1 LEDAGVIL
9 IRGRFLKRKVWR
21 RNLRRAFKITALVV
35 AVLAVLG
42 GVAAWWLWFHRDR
55 DPMFLTEAV
64 KRGDLMA
71 TISGTG
77 TVEPEQVV
85 DVGAQVTGIVLSFG
99 RDVEDKLVDYGSV
112 VKTGTVLARIDD
124 TLYVAA
130 VEIDKAQLQQARA
143 NLVNAKANVPQMK
156 AKLVEADADWG
167 RAKVLGPSQALAHT
181 TYDQYKANYETAKSN
196 LAIAEAGVEVAVANV
211 AQATATLKKDEENLA
226 YCTVKSP
233 VAGVVI
239 DRRVNIGQTIVS
251 SMSTSSLFLIAKDL
265 KRIQVWASVNE
276 ADIGKIHEGQPVTFT
291 VDAFGDQVFHG
302 VVNKI
307 RLNAT
312 MSQNVVTYTVE
323 VNYDNSDGKLLP
335 YLTTNLQF
343 EIGRCENVLLAP
355 NASLRW
361 TPRPGQIYSE
371 SRRRSGGSGGRSKG
385 REAGAAES
393 GAPGQRGTLWVPEG
407 NLVRPVSVHVG
418 LTDGAWTEV
427 SGDGPAEDLQVVIG
441 EGKREP
447 EANQSEGSSP
457 LIPQR
462 GNIRGQGGGPP
473 PGGPR

>member
-1 LEDAGVIL
+1 VRRGVGI
-9 IRGRFLKRKVWR
+9 
-21 RNLRRAFKITALVV
+21 AALVV
-35 AVLAVLG
+35 AGLVVLG
-42 GVAAWWLWFHRDR
+42 AGSWRLWSRQGGQPVFHTAALKH
-55 DPMFLTEAV
+55 
-64 KRGDLMA
+64 GDLVA
-71 TISGTG
+71 TISATG

-85 DVGAQVTGIVLSFG
+85 DVGAQVTGIIKAFG
-99 RDVEDKLVDYGSV
+99 RDANDKLVDYGSV
-112 VKTGTVLARIDD
+112 VNKGTVLALIDD

-130 VEIDKAQLQQARA
+130 VNIDKAQLEQARA

-156 AKLVEADADWG
+156 AKLVEAEADWR
-167 RAKVLGPSQALAHT
+167 RAETLGPSKALAPT
-181 TYDQYKANYETAKSN
+181 TYDQYKATYETAKSN
-196 LAIAEAGVEVAVANV
+196 LAIAVAAVDVAAANV
-211 AQATATLKKDEENLA
+211 AAAVATLKKDEENLA

-276 ADIGKIHEGQPVTFT
+276 ADIGKIHEGQSVAFT

-343 EIGRCENVLLAP
+343 EVGRRQNVLLAP
-355 NASLRW
+355 NAALRW
-361 TPRPGQIYSE
+361 TPRTGLVSSE
-371 SRRRSGGSGGRSKG
+371 SHRAASDHTAERPGSRGAENIITGG
-385 REAGAAES
+385 
-393 GAPGQRGTLWVPEG
+393 GQSRGTAWVPSG
-407 NLVRPVSVHVG
+407 DSVRPVNVQVG

-427 SGDGPAEDLQVVIG
+427 SGDGTADDLRVVIG
-441 EGKREP
+441 EGRRE
-447 EANQSEGSSP
+447 ENQSEGTSP

-462 GNIRGQGGGPP
+462 GSFRGQGGGPP

>member
-1 LEDAGVIL
+1 M
-9 IRGRFLKRKVWR
+9 
-21 RNLRRAFKITALVV
+21 RRAFGIAALVI
-35 AVLAVLG
+35 ACLAVLG
-42 GVAAWWLWFHRDR
+42 WRLWFQRAKE
-55 DPMFLTEAV
+55 PMFHTAAL
-64 KRGDLMA
+64 KRGDLVA
-71 TISGTG
+71 TISATG

-85 DVGAQVTGIVLSFG
+85 DVGAQVTGIVTAFG
-99 RDVEDKLVDYGSV
+99 RDVDDKLVDYGSV
-112 VKTGTVLARIDD
+112 VKKGTVLALIDD

-130 VEIDKAQLQQARA
+130 VNIDKAQLQQARA

-156 AKLVEADADWG
+156 AKLVEAEADWR
-167 RAKVLGPSQALAHT
+167 RAKALGPSQALAPT
-181 TYDQYKANYETAKSN
+181 VYDQYKATYETAKSN
-196 LAIAEAGVEVAVANV
+196 LAIAEAAVEVAVANV
-211 AQATATLKKDEENLA
+211 AQALATLKKDEENLA

-233 VAGVVI
+233 VVGVIV

-276 ADIGKIHEGQPVTFT
+276 ADIGKIHEGQAVTFT

-323 VNYDNSDGKLLP
+323 VNYDNADGKLLP

-343 EIGRCENVLLAP
+343 ELGRRQNVLLAP

-361 TPRPGQIYSE
+361 GPKPSQIYSE
-371 SRRRSGGSGGRSKG
+371 SRRGSGGSGGGSIGSRETEDSEKG
-385 REAGAAES
+385 TS
-393 GAPGQRGTLWVPEG
+393 SQRGTLWVPEG
-407 NLVRPVSVHVG
+407 NFVRPVNVHVG
-418 LTDGAWTEV
+418 LTDGTRTEV
-427 SGDGPAEDLQVVIG
+427 SGDGPAEDLRVVIG
-441 EGKREP
+441 EGRREP
-447 EANQSEGSSP
+447 EEHQSEGASP

-462 GNIRGQGGGPP
+462 GGPRGQGGGYP

>member
-1 LEDAGVIL
+1 MRRALIIAALSAAVIL
-9 IRGRFLKRKVWR
+9 
-21 RNLRRAFKITALVV
+21 VV
-35 AVLAVLG
+35 G
-42 GVAAWWLWFHRDR
+42 IGVRWLWPQGDGEPVFHTAA
-55 DPMFLTEAV
+55 L
-64 KRGDLMA
+64 KRGDLLA
-71 TISGTG
+71 VISATG

-85 DVGAQVTGIVLSFG
+85 DVGAQVTGIVTAFG
-99 RDVEDKLVDYGSV
+99 RDANDKLVDYGGV
-112 VKTGTVLARIDD
+112 VNKGTVLALIDD
-124 TLYVAA
+124 TLYQAA
-130 VEIDKAQLQQARA
+130 VNIDRAQLLQAKA
-143 NLVNAKANVPQMK
+143 NLVNARANVPQMQ
-156 AKLVEADADWG
+156 AKLVEAEADWR
-167 RAKVLGPSQALAHT
+167 RAKTLGPSQALAPT
-181 TYDQYKANYETAKSN
+181 AYDQYKATYETAKSN
-196 LAIAEAGVEVAVANV
+196 LELAKAAVEVATAGV

-233 VAGVVI
+233 VAGVII

-276 ADIGKIHEGQPVTFT
+276 ADIGKIHEGQTVSFT

-343 EIGRCENVLLAP
+343 EVDRRHDVLLAP

-361 TPRPGQIYSE
+361 SPRPTRIAME
-371 SRRRSGGSGGRSKG
+371 SRKGHGGPGGHARK
-385 REAGAAES
+385 REAAAGNGS
-393 GAPGQRGTLWVPEG
+393 STQHGTLWVPQG
-407 NLVRPVSVHVG
+407 DFVRPVHVKVG
-418 LTDGAWTEV
+418 LTDGTWTEV
-427 SGDGPAEDLQVVIG
+427 SGEGPVEDMQVVIG
-441 EGKREP
+441 EGRRERGGT
-447 EANQSEGSSP
+447 QSEGTSP

-462 GNIRGQGGGPP
+462 GNYRGQGGGPP
-473 PGGPR
+473 QGGPH

>member
-1 LEDAGVIL
+1 V
-9 IRGRFLKRKVWR
+9 
-21 RNLRRAFKITALVV
+21 RRAFGIAALVV
-35 AVLAVLG
+35 AGLAVLG
-42 GVAAWWLWFHRDR
+42 GVGAWWFWCQRDGEPKL
-55 DPMFLTEAV
+55 DTAAV
-64 KRGDLMA
+64 KRGDLVSV
-71 TISGTG
+71 ISATG

-85 DVGAQVTGIVLSFG
+85 DVGAQVAGIVLAFG
-99 RDVEDKLVDYGSV
+99 RDEHDNLVDYGSA
-112 VKTGTVLARIDD
+112 VKEGDVLARIDD

-143 NLVNAKANVPQMK
+143 NLVNARANVLQVK
-156 AKLVEADADWG
+156 AKLWEAEVDWR
-167 RAKVLGPSQALAHT
+167 RAKVLGPSQALAPT
-181 TYDQYKANYETAKSN
+181 TYDQYKANYEVAKAN
-196 LAIAEAGVEVAVANV
+196 VAVAESAV
-211 AQATATLKKDEENLA
+211 ETAAAAVSQAAAVLKKDRETLA

-251 SMSTSSLFLIAKDL
+251 SMSAPSLFLIAKDL

-276 ADIGKIHEGQPVTFT
+276 ADVGNVHSGQPVAFT

-323 VNYDNSDGKLLP
+323 VNSDNSDGKLLP

-343 EIGRCENVLLAP
+343 EVGRRQNVLMAP

-361 TPRPGQIYSE
+361 APRSSRISSE
-371 SRRRSGGSGGRSKG
+371 SRRASDARGGRPGDGEGHIAKS
-385 REAGAAES
+385 AASASDGAVWVA
-393 GAPGQRGTLWVPEG
+393 RGNDVG
-407 NLVRPVSVHVG
+407 PVKVHVG

-427 SGDGPAEDLQVVIG
+427 SGDGLTEGLRVVTG
-441 EGKREP
+441 EGKRE
-447 EANQSEGSSP
+447 SEGNKNEGANP
-457 LIPQR
+457 FMPQAGR
-462 GNIRGQGGGPP
+462 PRGQGQAP
-473 PGGPR
+473 PGAGR